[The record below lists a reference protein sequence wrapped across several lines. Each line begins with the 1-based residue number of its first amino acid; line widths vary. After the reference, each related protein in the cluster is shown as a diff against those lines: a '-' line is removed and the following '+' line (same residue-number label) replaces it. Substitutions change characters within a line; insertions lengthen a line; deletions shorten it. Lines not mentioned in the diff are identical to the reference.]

1 MKRLICIAV
10 LALAGLSM
18 AVAQTENTPDDRPAP
33 SPGQPET
40 ELDYQPIRKGDQ
52 FIKIDVGI
60 GKGLF
65 FIAPE
70 GIVTDTNLKLGGTA
84 SLGFSRFITNK
95 IALGGEMSF
104 SFNTTIGS
112 NLYFYLPLTFKG
124 TYELVYQ
131 RIHVPLSLGAGFA
144 FQTHNHNNYF
154 GPILKPEVGAYFQY
168 NPEWTIGLITA
179 WNCIPEI
186 YDDPSY
192 NRTGNILDVKAGIR
206 YHF

>member
-18 AVAQTENTPDDRPAP
+18 AVAQTENTPDEKPAP
-33 SPGQPET
+33 APEQPDT

-60 GKGLF
+60 SKGLF
-65 FIAPE
+65 YLAPE
-70 GIVTDTNLKLGGTA
+70 GIVTETNLKLGGTA

-124 TYELVYQ
+124 TYELVYR

-154 GPILKPEVGAYFQY
+154 GPILKPEVGVYFQY

-179 WNCIPEI
+179 WNCIPQF
-186 YDDPSY
+186 YDNSSF